1 MGFSPS
7 VNSGM
12 PYPIRTNASSFLFK
26 TNLFQKNWLPSSH
39 ESFTYYW
46 VKLELCS
53 RTL

>member
-12 PYPIRTNASSFLFK
+12 PYPIRSEPVELLRVLFYLK
-26 TNLFQKNWLPSSH
+26 TVRLAPMNLLP
-39 ESFTYYW
+39 TAGG
-46 VKLELCS
+46 KLELCS